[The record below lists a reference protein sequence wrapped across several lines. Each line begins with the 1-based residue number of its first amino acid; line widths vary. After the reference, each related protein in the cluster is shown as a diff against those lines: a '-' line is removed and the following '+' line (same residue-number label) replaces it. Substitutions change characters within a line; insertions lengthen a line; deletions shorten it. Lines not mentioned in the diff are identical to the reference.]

1 MSRRSPTRLEALT
14 ASALAELHADG
25 FTGEPILLRSIDM
38 RYAGQNYEREVPLPP
53 GPFTAAVAEQTVAN
67 FGRAHDDFYGFSL
80 EDEPVEFVN
89 LRVSAIGPTD
99 LQTAVQLPETP
110 EVEPVA
116 WRPVSFRGQSYL
128 ETPVYRRESLGAGFT
143 LCRARDRRGA

>member
-1 MSRRSPTRLEALT
+1 
-14 ASALAELHADG
+14 
-25 FTGEPILLRSIDM
+25 M

-53 GPFTAAVAEQTVAN
+53 GPFTAAVADQMVAN

-99 LQTAVQLPETP
+99 LQTTVQLPATQRWSRR
-110 EVEPVA
+110 VA
-116 WRPVSFRGQSYL
+116 SRVISRSSYL
-128 ETPVYRRESLGAGFT
+128 ETPVYRRELLGPGSPSAGPQSSRSLMRRPSSILAT
-143 LCRARDRRGA
+143 RSSSARMVSWTCVS